1 MNALYGVL
9 RFDGQPFDRELLERA
24 IFNSPVWRADH
35 SELYYND
42 FYATA
47 STQRFITPE
56 CALQTAP
63 YHDKES
69 GVIANGDLYLTNH
82 SSLAN
87 WLELAPKFGFI
98 PGNPGIFKMG

>member
-42 FYATA
+42 FMLRRAH
-47 STQRFITPE
+47 S
-56 CALQTAP
+56 ALLLPNAP
-63 YHDKES
+63 YKQLLIMIRNR
-69 GVIANGDLYLTNH
+69 V
-82 SSLAN
+82 
-87 WLELAPKFGFI
+87 
-98 PGNPGIFKMG
+98 